1 MAKQFPSFFIL
12 IRRYIYVNKTYV
24 WWGGTAQVLIM
35 QAGSQFV
42 TSGIYYYGYNS
53 KYGSLTPS
61 YIEYKGER
69 YVISEF
75 STDNYNITILSFT
88 NNLPDTIPTVTV
100 EVNGV
105 KYTLERMSATG
116 NYRLVKG
123 VFTSTGTYRIRILS
137 IG

>member
-1 MAKQFPSFFIL
+1 MLTRLMF
-12 IRRYIYVNKTYV
+12 
-24 WWGGTAQVLIM
+24 GGGDTAQVLIM
-35 QAGSQFV
+35 QAGLQLV
-42 TSGIYYYGYNS
+42 TSGRYYYGYNS
-53 KYGSLTPS
+53 EYGSLTPS
-61 YIEYKGER
+61 YIEYKGKR
-69 YVISEF
+69 YVISAF
-75 STDNYNITILSFT
+75 YTTPYNVTLLTFT

-116 NYRLVKG
+116 NYRLVKS

>member
-1 MAKQFPSFFIL
+1 ML
-12 IRRYIYVNKTYV
+12 V
-24 WWGGTAQVLIM
+24 M

-42 TSGIYYYGYNS
+42 TSGRYYYGYAS
-53 KYGSLTPS
+53 DYGSLTPS

-69 YVISEF
+69 YVISAF
-75 STDNYNITILSFT
+75 YTIPYNVTLLTFT

-105 KYTLERMSATG
+105 KYTLKRMSATG

>member
-1 MAKQFPSFFIL
+1 M
-12 IRRYIYVNKTYV
+12 
-24 WWGGTAQVLIM
+24 LIM

-42 TSGIYYYGYNS
+42 TSGRYYYGYAS
-53 KYGSLTPS
+53 EYGSLTPS

-69 YVISEF
+69 YVISAF
-75 STDNYNITILSFT
+75 YTTPYNVTLLTFT
-88 NNLPDTIPTVTV
+88 NNLPDTISTVTV

-105 KYTLERMSATG
+105 KYTLERTSG
-116 NYRLVKG
+116 KSNYYLKKA